1 MQDSKNFKK
10 NNLFNR
16 FFLVF
21 FFKFILHKNRAIMTV
36 NQILSKKGR
45 EVFSVLPTITVF
57 EALGVMSEKNIG
69 AILIIENT
77 QLKGI
82 LSERD
87 YARKIA
93 LKAKSS
99 KKTFVN
105 EIMEENV
112 VIVKPSDNLD
122 YCMEL
127 MDSKR
132 VRHLPVSENDIII
145 GIISISDVVK
155 SIIEIQK
162 ETIKHLDSYISQ

>member
-1 MQDSKNFKK
+1 
-10 NNLFNR
+10 
-16 FFLVF
+16 
-21 FFKFILHKNRAIMTV
+21 MTV
-36 NQILSKKGR
+36 NQILAKKGK
-45 EVFSVLPTITVF
+45 EVFSVPSTITVY

-69 AILIIENT
+69 AILIIEDT
-77 QLKGI
+77 VLKGI

-99 KKTFVN
+99 KKTFVY

-112 VIVKPSDNLD
+112 VTVKPLDNLE

-132 VRHLPVSENDIII
+132 VRHLPVIENNVII

-155 SIIEIQK
+155 AIIEIQK

>member
-1 MQDSKNFKK
+1 
-10 NNLFNR
+10 
-16 FFLVF
+16 
-21 FFKFILHKNRAIMTV
+21 MTV
-36 NQILSKKGR
+36 SQILSKKGK

-69 AILIIENT
+69 AILIIEDT
-77 QLKGI
+77 VLKGI

-99 KKTFVN
+99 KKTFVY
-105 EIMEENV
+105 EIMEVDV
-112 VIVKPSDNLD
+112 VTVKPSDNLD

-127 MDSKR
+127 MDAKR
-132 VRHLPVSENDIII
+132 VRHLPVIENNIII

-155 SIIEIQK
+155 SIIEMQK

>member
-1 MQDSKNFKK
+1 
-10 NNLFNR
+10 
-16 FFLVF
+16 
-21 FFKFILHKNRAIMTV
+21 MTV
-36 NQILSKKGR
+36 NQILSKKGK
-45 EVFSVLPTITVF
+45 EVFSVLPTITVY

-69 AILIIENT
+69 AILIIEDT
-77 QLKGI
+77 ILKGI

-99 KKTFVN
+99 KKTLVH
-105 EIMEENV
+105 EIMEKNV
-112 VIVKPSDNLD
+112 ITVKPSDNLD

-127 MDSKR
+127 MNTKR

-155 SIIEIQK
+155 AIIEMQK
-162 ETIKHLDSYISQ
+162 DTIKHLDSYISQ

>member
-1 MQDSKNFKK
+1 
-10 NNLFNR
+10 
-16 FFLVF
+16 
-21 FFKFILHKNRAIMTV
+21 MTV
-36 NQILSKKGR
+36 NQILAKKGK
-45 EVFSVLPTITVF
+45 EVYSVPSTITVY

-69 AILIIENT
+69 AILIIEDT
-77 QLKGI
+77 VLKGI

-99 KKTFVN
+99 KKTFVH

-112 VIVKPSDNLD
+112 VTVKPSDNLD

-127 MDSKR
+127 MDAKR
-132 VRHLPVSENDIII
+132 VRHLPVIENDLII

>member
-1 MQDSKNFKK
+1 
-10 NNLFNR
+10 
-16 FFLVF
+16 
-21 FFKFILHKNRAIMTV
+21 MTV
-36 NQILSKKGR
+36 NQILSTKGK
-45 EVFSVLPTITVF
+45 EVYSVVSTITVF

-69 AILIIENT
+69 AILIIEDT
-77 QLKGI
+77 VLKGI

-99 KKTFVN
+99 KKTFVH
-105 EIMEENV
+105 EIMV
-112 VIVKPSDNLD
+112 QDVFTVKPTDSLD

-132 VRHLPVSENDIII
+132 VRHLPVSENDTVI

-155 SIIEIQK
+155 AIIEMQKATIQ
-162 ETIKHLDSYISQ
+162 HLDSYISQ

>member
-1 MQDSKNFKK
+1 
-10 NNLFNR
+10 
-16 FFLVF
+16 
-21 FFKFILHKNRAIMTV
+21 MTV
-36 NQILSKKGR
+36 NQILSKKGK
-45 EVFSVLPTITVF
+45 EVFSVLPTITVY

-69 AILIIENT
+69 AILIIENNE
-77 QLKGI
+77 LKGI

-99 KKTFVN
+99 KKTFVH

-112 VIVKPSDNLD
+112 VTVKPSDNLD

-127 MDSKR
+127 MNTKR
-132 VRHLPVSENDIII
+132 VRHLPVKENNVII

-155 SIIEIQK
+155 AIIEIQK
-162 ETIKHLDSYISQ
+162 DTIKHLDSYISQ

>member
-1 MQDSKNFKK
+1 MYT
-10 NNLFNR
+10 
-16 FFLVF
+16 V
-21 FFKFILHKNRAIMTV
+21 MTV
-36 NQILSKKGR
+36 SQILAKKGK

-69 AILIIENT
+69 AILIIEDT
-77 QLKGI
+77 VLKGI

-99 KKTFVN
+99 KKTFVY
-105 EIMEENV
+105 EIMEDV
-112 VIVKPSDNLD
+112 VTVKPSDNLE

-127 MDSKR
+127 MDAKR
-132 VRHLPVSENDIII
+132 VRHLPVIENDVVI

-155 SIIEIQK
+155 SIIEMQK